1 MASATESCNSDFNE
15 NGEDTSLRA
24 VNKEIK
30 GATNDVTAGLLIIG
44 DEILNGFTQEGNL
57 RVATKALASIGVPLK
72 RVSIVSDN
80 EEEIIEEVLRLSQKY
95 DYLITSG
102 GVGPTHDDVTIK
114 SIAKALG
121 ERSIVENAEM
131 LSHLQ
136 KITNKLPKEMEAS
149 LRSLAMLPEGSEL
162 LFPPE
167 EPYGE
172 ESVQEKSSKE
182 PWPVLQID
190 GIFVLPGIPRFF
202 AEKMDII
209 AKHFIRP
216 RRDKVMVGRSIVLAV
231 EENSIVG
238 ILNELVVKHKHN

>member
-1 MASATESCNSDFNE
+1 M
-15 NGEDTSLRA
+15 
-24 VNKEIK
+24 
-30 GATNDVTAGLLIIG
+30 
-44 DEILNGFTQEGNL
+44 
-57 RVATKALASIGVPLK
+57 
-72 RVSIVSDN
+72 SDN

-238 ILNELVVKHKHN
+238 ILNELVVKHNTIKFGSYPYVDDPKVKTIINVQGTENQIQEIEAAVESLCKELPAEAVLRVEQRGEGGK